1 MFPTEKRGKHKEN
14 VLEKKKKKKK
24 KKQKEERRES
34 IR

>member
-1 MFPTEKRGKHKEN
+1 MFPTKKREKHKEN
-14 VLEKKKKKKK
+14 VLERKKK